1 MSDKHDLTATLLP
14 YLDRHLG
21 LPLLSHLSTTGLF
34 SETDIIKAQYELAK
48 HTSMVD
54 YALQLHEQAYPD
66 QPAPGELEKQRETAI
81 ALNDK
86 LGSEVDQ
93 VLNVIQDPNVASAL
107 KQDKAQNLQWL
118 EENYKL
124 TIDQIN
130 ALYRYGYFQFSCG
143 NYGEASS
150 YLYHFRVLS
159 TDPVL
164 TMSSHWGKLA
174 SDILTGEWDRALEEL
189 KLLREQID
197 SSAAHVTS
205 HYNRPSTSTSAAPA
219 DDLSQEGLLKKRSWL
234 LHWALF
240 VFFNHPAGR
249 EQLVEM
255 FLSPVYL
262 NTIQTSCWWLLRYL
276 VAALVMTRRSTRVYM
291 VQQPASSSLLASG
304 TANVSKVTP
313 QQALKDLVKIVDTES
328 YRIGGTDP
336 IVDFLVKLFVD
347 FDFEAAQQELGQAEK
362 VAANDFFLGDFKD
375 EFVEGSRYVV
385 SEAYC
390 KIHQKVDIADL
401 AARLNLSQTDGEK
414 WIVNL
419 IRDTRADA
427 KIDFKEG
434 TVYMNPTPAAI
445 YQTVIEKTRGFTFRT
460 SAMGTAMDRK
470 AHPPSASNT
479 TNSHNLNGNDKGGR
493 GGRGGARGGRGGG
506 RGGARQGGGDRRREE
521 DGAAAATAA
530 AATAAPA
537 NQDVGEGVPKSVVA

>member
-1 MSDKHDLTATLLP
+1 MTDKHDLTGSLLP

-21 LPLLSHLSTTGLF
+21 LPLLSHLGTTGLF
-34 SETDIIKAQYELAK
+34 AEADIIKAQYELAK

-66 QPAPGELEKQRETAI
+66 QSAPAELEKQRDNAI
-81 ALNDK
+81 ALNEK

-93 VLNVIQDPNVASAL
+93 VLNVIEDPNVVSAL

-124 TIDQIN
+124 TVDQIN

-143 NYGEASS
+143 NYGDASS

-205 HYNRPSTSTSAAPA
+205 TYNRPSTSTSTASPT
-219 DDLSQEGLLKKRSWL
+219 DDLTQEGLLKKRSWL

-276 VAALVMTRRSTRVYM
+276 VAALVMTRRTTRVYM
-291 VQQPASSSLLASG
+291 VQQPTSSSMLASAASG
-304 TANVSKVTP
+304 VSKVTP
-313 QQALKDLVKIVDTES
+313 QQALKDIVRIVDTEF
-328 YRIGGTDP
+328 YRVGGKDP
-336 IVDFLVKLFVD
+336 IVDFLIKLFVD

-362 VAANDFFLGDFKD
+362 VAANDFFLGEFKD
-375 EFVEGSRYVV
+375 EFVEASRYVV

-401 AARLNLSQTDGEK
+401 AARLNLSQSEGEK

-434 TVYMNPTPAAI
+434 TVYMNPTPPAI

-470 AHPPSASNT
+470 AHPPTANAAH
-479 TNSHNLNGNDKGGR
+479 SHNLNGNDKGGR

-506 RGGARQGGGDRRREE
+506 RGGARQGGDRRKE
-521 DGAAAATAA
+521 DATGAQSGQGAGAAAEESAPQTA
-530 AATAAPA
+530 
-537 NQDVGEGVPKSVVA
+537 VA